1 MQVPVYLITGFLES
15 GKTTFIE
22 QVILEGNF
30 VEDEKTLLILT
41 EEGEAEIDPKLLEQY
56 NVDVVTVDEKEDF
69 TVDFL
74 KNAAA
79 SIALSRLLSN
89 ITVCGRS
96 ANLSVCSCRIDGNCF
111 RLLRLL
117 TLPPSSCI

>member
-41 EEGEAEIDPKLLEQY
+41 EEGEAEIEPELL
-56 NVDVVTVDEKEDF
+56 K
-69 TVDFL
+69 
-74 KNAAA
+74 
-79 SIALSRLLSN
+79 
-89 ITVCGRS
+89 
-96 ANLSVCSCRIDGNCF
+96 
-111 RLLRLL
+111 
-117 TLPPSSCI
+117 

>member
-41 EEGEAEIDPKLLEQY
+41 EEGEAEIEPKLLEQY
-56 NVDVVTVDEKEDF
+56 NVDVVTVEDKEEF
-69 TVDFL
+69 TLDFL
-74 KNAAA
+74 KK
-79 SIALSRLLSN
+79 LSL
-89 ITVCGRS
+89 IH
-96 ANLSVCSCRIDGNCF
+96 I
-111 RLLRLL
+111 
-117 TLPPSSCI
+117 

>member
-41 EEGEAEIDPKLLEQY
+41 EEGEAEIEPELLEQY
-56 NVDVVTVDEKEDF
+56 NVDVVTVEDKAEF
-69 TVDFL
+69 TLDF
-74 KNAAA
+74 
-79 SIALSRLLSN
+79 
-89 ITVCGRS
+89 
-96 ANLSVCSCRIDGNCF
+96 RI
-111 RLLRLL
+111 
-117 TLPPSSCI
+117 

>member
-41 EEGEAEIDPKLLEQY
+41 EEGEAEIEPELLEQY
-56 NVDVVTVDEKEDF
+56 NVDVVTVEAVSY
-69 TVDFL
+69 TH
-74 KNAAA
+74 
-79 SIALSRLLSN
+79 
-89 ITVCGRS
+89 
-96 ANLSVCSCRIDGNCF
+96 
-111 RLLRLL
+111 L
-117 TLPPSSCI
+117 TLPTIA

>member
-56 NVDVVTVDEKEDF
+56 
-69 TVDFL
+69 
-74 KNAAA
+74 
-79 SIALSRLLSN
+79 LSL
-89 ITVCGRS
+89 IH
-96 ANLSVCSCRIDGNCF
+96 I
-111 RLLRLL
+111 
-117 TLPPSSCI
+117 

>member
-41 EEGEAEIDPKLLEQY
+41 EEGEAEIEP
-56 NVDVVTVDEKEDF
+56 
-69 TVDFL
+69 
-74 KNAAA
+74 
-79 SIALSRLLSN
+79 SCLSS
-89 ITVCGRS
+89 TMWM
-96 ANLSVCSCRIDGNCF
+96 
-111 RLLRLL
+111 
-117 TLPPSSCI
+117 

>member
-41 EEGEAEIDPKLLEQY
+41 EEGEAEIEPQLLEQY
-56 NVDVVTVDEKEDF
+56 NVDVVTVEDKE
-69 TVDFL
+69 
-74 KNAAA
+74 
-79 SIALSRLLSN
+79 
-89 ITVCGRS
+89 
-96 ANLSVCSCRIDGNCF
+96 
-111 RLLRLL
+111 
-117 TLPPSSCI
+117 

>member
-41 EEGEAEIDPKLLEQY
+41 EEGEAEIEPELLKQY
-56 NVDVVTVDEKEDF
+56 NVDVVTVEDKEEF
-69 TVDFL
+69 TLDFL
-74 KNAAA
+74 KKCRREHRPQQVIIEYNGM
-79 SIALSRLLSN
+79 LSL
-89 ITVCGRS
+89 IH
-96 ANLSVCSCRIDGNCF
+96 I
-111 RLLRLL
+111 
-117 TLPPSSCI
+117 